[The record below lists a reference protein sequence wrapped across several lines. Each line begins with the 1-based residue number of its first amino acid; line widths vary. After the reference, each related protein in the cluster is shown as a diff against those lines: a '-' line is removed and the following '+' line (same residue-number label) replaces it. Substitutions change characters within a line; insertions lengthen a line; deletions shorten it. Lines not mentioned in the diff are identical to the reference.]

1 MFCSYLNGWVA
12 TGVEDLSGLD
22 TGDGRHLKRR
32 RRSGDVGVERRAS
45 ECVGGA
51 CSDVSVEEIN
61 TVRERNIC
69 GVNKSN
75 RIATADSRP
84 IRLRRRKISTIE
96 DVSSIF
102 FLRRGREQPKTLT
115 DESEE
120 GC

>member
-1 MFCSYLNGWVA
+1 M
-12 TGVEDLSGLD
+12 
-22 TGDGRHLKRR
+22 
-32 RRSGDVGVERRAS
+32 
-45 ECVGGA
+45 
-51 CSDVSVEEIN
+51 SVEEIN